1 MSSLLDLGGCPE
13 IFVAG
18 VANVFSRDG
27 ITYVM
32 LYSWG
37 RHDGTTHRIAVG
49 KLVMKTTDVPT
60 EWLRRPQPDEQA
72 EHDSERNPDEVLN

>member
-18 VANVFSRDG
+18 VANVISRDG
-27 ITYVM
+27 ITYVT

-37 RHDGTTHRIAVG
+37 RHDGTTHRIAV
-49 KLVMKTTDVPT
+49 
-60 EWLRRPQPDEQA
+60 EQA